1 MKEIKEEVKSYNI
14 KYEAIDGT
22 IFYNKEE
29 CEKYEQSAKAV
40 LRAKFKKLVLVE
52 NTEYTLF
59 NVGQDDNLV
68 YAVKMSQIKD
78 ADTVKQLY
86 IADNEWLTKNEDY
99 QRYIDRAFNIIDKAY
114 KENDVLLVGENCD
127 NEIFIIATRNT
138 TIETLN
144 SLDKQNEEK

>member
-29 CEKYEQSAKAV
+29 CEKYEQSAKVV
-40 LRAKFKKLVLVE
+40 LRAKFKKLVLAE

-68 YAVKMSQIKD
+68 YAVKMSNIKD

-144 SLDKQNEEK
+144 FLDKQNEEK